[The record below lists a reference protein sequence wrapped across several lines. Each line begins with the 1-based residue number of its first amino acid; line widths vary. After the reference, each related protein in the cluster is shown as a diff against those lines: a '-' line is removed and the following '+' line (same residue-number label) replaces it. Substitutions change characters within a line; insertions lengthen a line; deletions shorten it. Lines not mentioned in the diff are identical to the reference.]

1 MLNDFDIKP
10 GVKKSSVN
18 VYGLERKLENGHGD
32 IMWVNA
38 RVEGGTLKIKVE
50 EKVSQKIKEGNE
62 NKEFKNIVASMDGE
76 IKEYTQPQVPLL

>member
-38 RVEGGTLKIKVE
+38 RIEGGTLKIKVE
-50 EKVSQKIKEGNE
+50 EKRLVQK
-62 NKEFKNIVASMDGE
+62 
-76 IKEYTQPQVPLL
+76 